1 MKAKFIT
8 PVVTA
13 FDKNLKLDI
22 QANKNIWD
30 FVIKGGVDGI
40 IILGSTG
47 EFFAMPLE
55 QKKDLI
61 LAATDHIKER
71 VPLIVGTGSMRL
83 EETIELSDFA
93 ADHGA
98 AGVIIVPP
106 YYFALPDGSIEAY
119 FNAIAQ
125 KVDTDIYLYNFPERT
140 GYDIK
145 PEIMLSLR
153 RKNRNI
159 IGCKD
164 TVTNFAHTRKL
175 INRIL
180 PEFPD
185 FEILSGYDDYF
196 GHNVLSGGSGTIGG
210 LSNVAP
216 EVSTGW
222 VKAFRENNAE
232 GMTFYQK
239 QMDILAGL
247 FDFGVPFVPIV
258 KKAMLLRGIKM
269 EDTCLP
275 PLFSASPEQ
284 TERIKDILHRVNI
297 KTMTPEST
305 IID

>member
-8 PVVTA
+8 PAVTA

-22 QANKNIWD
+22 RANQNIWD
-30 FVIKGGVDGI
+30 FVIEGGVDGI
-40 IILGSTG
+40 IIMGSTG
-47 EFFAMPLE
+47 EFFAMPME
-55 QKKDLI
+55 QKKELI
-61 LAATDHIKER
+61 LAASEHIKDR

-83 EETIELSDFA
+83 EDTVELSEYSA
-93 ADHGA
+93 EHGA

-119 FNAIAQ
+119 FDAVAQ
-125 KVDTDIYLYNFPERT
+125 KVDTDIYLYNYPERT

-145 PEIMLSLR
+145 PEVMLRLR

-164 TVTNFAHTRKL
+164 TVTNFAHTREIIKK
-175 INRIL
+175 IL

-185 FEILSGYDDYF
+185 FEVLSGYDDYF

-222 VKAFRENNAE
+222 VRAFRENHPE

-247 FDFGVPFVPIV
+247 FDFGVPFVPLV
-258 KKAMLLRGIKM
+258 KKAMILRGIKM
-269 EDTCLP
+269 EDTCTP
-275 PLFSASPEQ
+275 PLIKASSEQ
-284 TERIKDILHRVNI
+284 TDRIRDILHRVSI
-297 KTMTPEST
+297 QTY
-305 IID
+305 D